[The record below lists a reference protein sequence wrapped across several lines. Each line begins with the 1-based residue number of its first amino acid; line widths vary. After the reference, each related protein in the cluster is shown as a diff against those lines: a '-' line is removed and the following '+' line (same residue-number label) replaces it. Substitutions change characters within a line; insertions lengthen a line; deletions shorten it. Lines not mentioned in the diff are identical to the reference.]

1 MQSREIRCETSGGRR
16 QPGRGSGR
24 CPSEIDL
31 SCLSVSPAVSVWLRP
46 QTSPGSSLSQPSS
59 RRSSLASLSTSTS
72 PSLAGSQERNV
83 PRADRRLTNQSKLKL
98 VWSSKSSTMWAWLV
112 VSVVVVVH
120 AAATTETH
128 NTSTINVPS
137 ELLIQLLDVS
147 RALQKLVPTSAGAS
161 VDAVSGEE
169 ALARADDA
177 GYNSLL
183 SLALRHHAL
192 LQQKNE
198 DLLIQQG
205 RCTARIEALQEDK
218 QELREQLEEVRLRRA
233 GAGGE
238 VPLQSGRSRGRGG
251 GLRMLAA
258 RQRHGMRDCAGHQ
271 SEGSTES
278 GIYEIFPLECKAVRV
293 WCDLETDGGGWTVF
307 LNRVEQPVQE
317 NFTRTW
323 NDYRDGFGD
332 VSAEYW
338 LGNEVLHQLTMRE
351 PQVLRVDAEDF
362 NGSRRWGIWSRFRVD
377 DEAHNYKLLSV
388 MYSSNSTMGDG
399 LLWHSG
405 MEFST
410 IDRDND
416 MHKGSCA
423 SEYRGG
429 WWYNVCHNANP
440 TGILVNSDDFY
451 SVGWVYWSPRQ
462 YKTSESPTP
471 RRRRSTAPAND
482 ASSSPTTCPAAAKR
496 RSGRGTREEEA
507 LGGSPASGT
516 PTWL

>member
-1 MQSREIRCETSGGRR
+1 
-16 QPGRGSGR
+16 
-24 CPSEIDL
+24 
-31 SCLSVSPAVSVWLRP
+31 
-46 QTSPGSSLSQPSS
+46 
-59 RRSSLASLSTSTS
+59 
-72 PSLAGSQERNV
+72 
-83 PRADRRLTNQSKLKL
+83 
-98 VWSSKSSTMWAWLV
+98 MWAWLV

-120 AAATTETH
+120 AAATTDTH

-218 QELREQLEEVRLRRA
+218 QELREQLEEYKQQIQFLLNGRPPSTPPTTPPAAEITTEFDFGGLVLEEKCPCRVG
-233 GAGGE
+233 GAEDEAEDCACSPPANATE
-238 VPLQSGRSRGRGG
+238 VPPTTQETKILGG
-251 GLRMLAA
+251 NA
-258 RQRHGMRDCAGHQ
+258 RVRDCAGHQ

-462 YKTSESPTP
+462 YKWGSLRFLQMKIRPKNFGVP
-471 RRRRSTAPAND
+471 DPSTAPLD
-482 ASSSPTTCPAAAKR
+482 CAS
-496 RSGRGTREEEA
+496 E
-507 LGGSPASGT
+507 
-516 PTWL
+516 